1 MDRIKT
7 ALRPYWLF
15 LPLCF
20 GVFIAADDQTVVVT
34 ILPDILSDLRV
45 AASELDRASWAV
57 TGYLIGY
64 TAAMPFM
71 GRISDRFGFRNTYLA
86 AMAVFALGSV
96 GVAIS
101 ADLPRWLFDREPE
114 FSWMVGARVFQ
125 AVGGGAVIP
134 ISLAAAGELVD
145 RKHRAIAYGLVGASA
160 EAGGVI
166 GPLWGGAITELIS
179 WEWAFWLNLPL
190 ILVVVAL
197 LFRLPAGQRNPV
209 RVDMIGVTLFA
220 AMLSLLTVALTRA
233 GEPDSFFYVNLVAAI
248 AAGLLLAGRI
258 ASARDPLFP
267 RALFRL
273 VGFVTANGAHFLV
286 GAALIIGMV
295 AVPLMAGTVYGES
308 ALDGGL
314 RLLRMT
320 IAIGVGALAGGF
332 TTQRVGPLAPAIA
345 GTVLAFA
352 GFLLMSGWDIDT
364 GDPTITIHLVL
375 TGLGFGLLVAPI
387 AESALHGVRSDTR
400 GSASA
405 LLTVS
410 RMIGMTAG
418 LAVMTSL
425 GTVQFIDLVADLPA
439 FSLDPDVQDEIERQT
454 TLAGLEVFQD
464 FFRAAAIAIAAALP
478 FVIVM
483 SRRWKRATQDSIQ
496 SSHIRKHGKL

>member
-1 MDRIKT
+1 MERT
-7 ALRPYWLF
+7 RSLLRPYWLF

-34 ILPDILSDLRV
+34 ILPDMLSDLRV

-64 TAAMPFM
+64 TAAMPLM
-71 GRISDRFGFRNTYLA
+71 GRVSDRFGFRNTYFV

-101 ADLPRWLFDREPE
+101 ADLPGWLFDRQPE

-145 RKHRAIAYGLVGASA
+145 RNHRAVAYGLVGASA

-166 GPLWGGAITELIS
+166 GPLWGGAITDWLS

-190 ILVVVAL
+190 VLVVMAL
-197 LFRLPAGQRNPV
+197 LLRLPAGRRNPV
-209 RVDMIGVTLFA
+209 HVDVVGVTLFA
-220 AMLSLLTVALTRA
+220 LALSLLTVGLTRS
-233 GEPDSFFYVNLVAAI
+233 GEPDGLFAAMLGASAATTVVLV
-248 AAGLLLAGRI
+248 LRVVT
-258 ASARDPLFP
+258 ARDPLFP

-273 VGFVTANGAHFLV
+273 PGFITANAAHFLV
-286 GAALIIGMV
+286 GSALIIGMV
-295 AVPLMAGTVYGES
+295 AVPLMAGTVYEQS
-308 ALDGGL
+308 ALEGGL
-314 RLLRMT
+314 LLLRMT
-320 IAIGVGALAGGF
+320 VAIGVGALAGGIF
-332 TTQRVGPLAPAIA
+332 TQRIGALIPGIA
-345 GTVLAFA
+345 GILMTMA
-352 GFLLMSGWDIDT
+352 GFLLMSSWELDT
-364 GDPTITIHLVL
+364 SQTMFTLHLVL
-375 TGLGFGLLVAPI
+375 VGLGFGLLVAPI
-387 AESALHGVRSDTR
+387 ADSALHLVRVNMR

-425 GTVQFIDLVADLPA
+425 GTVQFVELVADQPA
-439 FSLDPDVQDEIERQT
+439 FSLDPQVQQEIELNT
-454 TLAGLEVFQD
+454 MLAGLEVFRD
-464 FFRAAAIAIAAALP
+464 FFRAAAISVALALP
-478 FVIVM
+478 FVIIMAVG
-483 SRRWKRATQDSIQ
+483 KRQETAED
-496 SSHIRKHGKL
+496 

>member
-1 MDRIKT
+1 MQRIRT
-7 ALRPYWLF
+7 SLRPYWLF

-45 AASELDRASWAV
+45 AASELDRASWV
-57 TGYLIGY
+57 ITGYLIGY
-64 TAAMPFM
+64 TAAMPLM

-101 ADLPRWLFDREPE
+101 AELPGWLFDREPE

-134 ISLAAAGELVD
+134 VSLAAAGELVD
-145 RKHRAIAYGLVGASA
+145 RRHRAIAYGLVGASA

-166 GPLWGGAITELIS
+166 GPLWGGAITELLS
-179 WEWAFWLNLPL
+179 WQWTFWLNLPMV
-190 ILVVVAL
+190 LVVVAL
-197 LFRLPAGQRNPV
+197 LFRLPAGRRNPV
-209 RVDMIGVTLFA
+209 RVDMVGVTLFA
-220 AMLSLLTVALTRA
+220 AALSLLTVALTRV
-233 GEPDSFFYVNLVAAI
+233 GEPDGLFFITTAAAVGAI
-248 AAGLLLAGRI
+248 LLLVGRVATAG
-258 ASARDPLFP
+258 DPLFP
-267 RALFRL
+267 RVLFRL
-273 VGFVTANGAHFLV
+273 TGFVTANAAHFLV

-308 ALDGGL
+308 ALEGGL

-320 IAIGVGALAGGF
+320 IAIGVGALAGGLI
-332 TTQRVGPLAPAIA
+332 TQRIGPLLPAIA
-345 GTVLAFA
+345 GVLMTVG
-352 GFLLMSGWDIDT
+352 GFLLMSGWEVDT
-364 GDPTITIHLVL
+364 GDPVLTVHLAL

-410 RMIGMTAG
+410 RMVGMTAG
-418 LAVMTSL
+418 LAIMTSL

-439 FSLDPDVQDEIERQT
+439 FSLDPDVQDEIERST
-454 TLAGLEVFQD
+454 TLAGLEVFRD
-464 FFRAAAIAIAAALP
+464 FFRAAAISVALALP
-478 FVIVM
+478 FVIAM
-483 SRRWKRATQDSIQ
+483 SRKWNVAPVAAPA
-496 SSHIRKHGKL
+496 

>member
-1 MDRIKT
+1 MQRIRR
-7 ALRPYWLF
+7 LIRPYWLF

-20 GVFIAADDQTVVVT
+20 GVFIAADDQTVIVT
-34 ILPDILSDLRV
+34 ILPDVLSDLRV
-45 AASELDRASWAV
+45 AASELDRASWAI

-64 TAAMPFM
+64 TAAMPLM
-71 GRISDRFGFRNTYLA
+71 GRVSDRFGFRNTYLA

-101 ADLPRWLFDREPE
+101 AELPGWLYGGEPE
-114 FSWMVGARVFQ
+114 FSWHVGARVFQ

-166 GPLWGGAITELIS
+166 GPLWGGAITELLS
-179 WEWAFWLNLPL
+179 WEWTFWLNLPM

-197 LFRLPAGQRNPV
+197 LLRLPAGRRHAV
-209 RVDMIGVTLFA
+209 RVDMVGVTLFA
-220 AMLSLLTVALTRA
+220 ALLSLLTVALTRVGA
-233 GEPDSFFYVNLVAAI
+233 PDGLFVITAVAA
-248 AAGLLLAGRI
+248 AVVAGLLVLRVLR
-258 ASARDPLFP
+258 ARHPVFP

-273 VGFVTANGAHFLV
+273 SGFVSANGAHFLV

-308 ALDGGL
+308 ALEGGL

-320 IAIGVGALAGGF
+320 VAIGIGALVGGLA
-332 TTQRVGPLAPAIA
+332 TQRIGPLAPAVAGIA
-345 GTVLAFA
+345 MTVA
-352 GFLLMSGWDIDT
+352 GFLLMSGWGLET
-364 GDPTITIHLVL
+364 GDPVITIHLAL
-375 TGLGFGLLVAPI
+375 TGLGFGLLAAPI
-387 AESALHGVRSDTR
+387 AESALRLVADDTR

-410 RMIGMTAG
+410 RMVGMTVG

-425 GTVQFIDLVADLPA
+425 GSVQFIDLVADLPA
-439 FSLDPDVQDEIERQT
+439 FSLDPDVQASIELET
-454 TLAGLEVFQD
+454 TLAALEVFRD
-464 FFRAAAIAIAAALP
+464 FFRFAAGAVALSLPFAIVMARKREPTGAAI
-478 FVIVM
+478 
-483 SRRWKRATQDSIQ
+483 
-496 SSHIRKHGKL
+496 

>member
-1 MDRIKT
+1 MQRIKT
-7 ALRPYWLF
+7 ALSPYWLF

-34 ILPDILSDLRV
+34 ILPDMLSDLRV

-64 TAAMPFM
+64 TAAMPLM

-86 AMAVFALGSV
+86 AMAIFALGSV

-125 AVGGGAVIP
+125 AIGGGAVIP
-134 ISLAAAGELVD
+134 VSLAAAGELVD

-166 GPLWGGAITELIS
+166 GPLWGGAITEALS

-190 ILVVVAL
+190 ILIVVTL
-197 LFRLPAGQRNPV
+197 MLRLPAGQRNLV
-209 RVDMIGVTLFA
+209 RVDMVGVTLFA
-220 AMLSLLTVALTRA
+220 AALSLLTIALTRA
-233 GEPDSFFYVNLVAAI
+233 GEPDGLFYITIFA
-248 AAGLLLAGRI
+248 AAGATALLVGRV
-258 ASARDPLFP
+258 ATSRDPLFP

-273 VGFVTANGAHFLV
+273 VGFVTANAVHFLV

-308 ALDGGL
+308 ALEGGL

-320 IAIGVGALAGGF
+320 IAIGIGALAGGF
-332 TTQRVGPLAPAIA
+332 ATQRLGPLAPAILGVA
-345 GTVLAFA
+345 LTFA
-352 GFLLMSGWDIDT
+352 GFLLMSTWELDT
-364 GDPTITIHLVL
+364 GDPTLTIHLVI

-387 AESALHGVRSDTR
+387 AESALHSVRGDMR

-425 GTVQFIDLVADLPA
+425 GTVQFVDLVADIPA
-439 FSLDPDVQDEIERQT
+439 FSLDPEVQDEIELET
-454 TLAGLEVFQD
+454 TLAGLAVFRD
-464 FFRAAAIAIAAALP
+464 FFRAAAVSIAIALP
-478 FVIVM
+478 FVVLM
-483 SRRWKRATQDSIQ
+483 SRRTGSTPAEAAPAA
-496 SSHIRKHGKL
+496 

>member
-1 MDRIKT
+1 MERIKSL
-7 ALRPYWLF
+7 LRPYWLF

-34 ILPDILSDLRV
+34 ILPDMLSDLRV
-45 AASELDRASWAV
+45 AASELDRASWV
-57 TGYLIGY
+57 ITGYLIGY
-64 TAAMPFM
+64 TAAMPLM
-71 GRISDRFGFRNTYLA
+71 GRVSDRFGFRNTYIA
-86 AMAVFALGSV
+86 AMVVFALGSV

-101 ADLPRWLFDREPE
+101 AELPGWLFGREPE

-145 RKHRAIAYGLVGASA
+145 GKHRAVAYGLVGASA

-166 GPLWGGAITELIS
+166 GPLWGGAITELLT
-179 WEWAFWLNLPL
+179 WQWTFWLNLPL
-190 ILVVVAL
+190 VLVVVAL
-197 LFRLPAGQRNPV
+197 LSRMPAGQRNHV

-220 AMLSLLTVALTRA
+220 AALSLLTVALTRA
-233 GEPDSFFYVNLVAAI
+233 GEPDGLFVITILAAAAALLLLVARVAF
-248 AAGLLLAGRI
+248 
-258 ASARDPLFP
+258 ARDPLFP
-267 RALFRL
+267 RVLFGL
-273 VGFVTANGAHFLV
+273 VGFVTANAAHFLV
-286 GAALIIGMV
+286 GSALIIGMV

-308 ALDGGL
+308 ALEGGL

-320 IAIGVGALAGGF
+320 IAIGVGAVIGGYATQRIGPSIPAVIGVVMTFGGF
-332 TTQRVGPLAPAIA
+332 M
-345 GTVLAFA
+345 
-352 GFLLMSGWDIDT
+352 LMSGWEVDT
-364 GDPTITIHLVL
+364 GDPTITIHLVI

-387 AESALHGVRSDTR
+387 AESALHTVKGEMR

-410 RMIGMTAG
+410 RMVGMTAG

-439 FSLDPDVQDEIERQT
+439 FSLDPVVQDEINRNT
-454 TLAGLEVFQD
+454 RLAGLEVFRD
-464 FFRAAAIAIAAALP
+464 FFRAAAISVAIALP
-478 FVIVM
+478 FVVVM
-483 SRRWKRATQDSIQ
+483 TRKWKREPNAGLAIVD
-496 SSHIRKHGKL
+496 